1 MLATPRPRVFAIL
14 CKIRSVFNTKFKS
27 TNNTTST
34 LGVFATPSV
43 KCACNNKIRT
53 MYNNLSRSL
62 CNTKIKSACNN
73 NNRSMCISK
82 IRSACN
88 TSIRSA
94 CNTKAIGR
102 ISRVLISCFFSDL
115 MPPTKSSYK
124 SSYNIV
130 ALCDKVRASESAVAF
145 LREQGILNNSAT
157 CATCLRELSEVHRK
171 PGTAYW
177 YYSCST
183 CKTMVSI
190 RYCYCFKNIHNFV
203 EKSQMCV
210 CVCVC
215 VCMRDFICVVKN
227 IIYMPMFV
235 VFTYNILNDFQIL
248 FI

>member
-215 VCMRDFICVVKN
+215 VCVCLCV
-227 IIYMPMFV
+227 YA
-235 VFTYNILNDFQIL
+235 
-248 FI
+248 